1 MELEEA
7 KEVLKIEKGVADLDI
22 SNNQHNQ
29 NTINFSEAVEVVL
42 AELDKLSQRQKLI
55 EKLDED
61 ILEDGYMREEQ
72 VNKRFY
78 RRMIN
83 NEAIRIIEE
92 MEGKL

>member
-29 NTINFSEAVEVVL
+29 NTINFSEAVKVVL
-42 AELDKLSQRQKLI
+42 SELDKLSQRQKLI

-61 ILEDGYMREEQ
+61 ILEDGYMREEPYFLGR
-72 VNKRFY
+72 VE
-78 RRMIN
+78 
-83 NEAIRIIEE
+83 EAQSIKDFI
-92 MEGKL
+92 GG